1 MLNVGTKDKTNA
13 HLDIRCFVLVVAF
26 AAQNILCRSLSL
38 SRSLSRSL
46 SLSLSLSLFFFFL
59 LAIKLSQ
66 CTFGKA
72 HDGRSISWI
81 LQQIVIPLFCA
92 SPAAEKTETFCLNK
106 HTLWCW
112 VCCVVVLWCD
122 VCCFVVL
129 LYCFVVLLYCFV
141 VLCCSFVL
149 LLNNHFSAKRLCFFL
164 HIDFVGKKFATKDHF
179 SGYGSHE

>member
-1 MLNVGTKDKTNA
+1 MLRFGSRF
-13 HLDIRCFVLVVAF
+13 RCVEHSLSLSV
-26 AAQNILCRSLSL
+26 SLSL
-38 SRSLSRSL
+38 SR

-66 CTFGKA
+66 CRFGKA

-92 SPAAEKTETFCLNK
+92 SPAAEKTETFCLNE
-106 HTLWCW
+106 HTLWCC
-112 VCCVVVLWCD
+112 VCCVVVLCSD
-122 VCCFVVL
+122 VCCFI
-129 LYCFVVLLYCFV
+129 VLLYCFV

>member
-26 AAQNILCRSLSL
+26 AAQNILCRSLYLSL
-38 SRSLSRSL
+38 SLA
-46 SLSLSLSLFFFFL
+46 LSLSLSLFFFFL

-92 SPAAEKTETFCLNK
+92 SPAAEKTESFCLNE
-106 HTLWCW
+106 HTLW
-112 VCCVVVLWCD
+112 CCVVVLCCD
-122 VCCFVVL
+122 VC
-129 LYCFVVLLYCFV
+129 CFVVLLYCFV